1 MSNSTKL
8 INIETD
14 FESAVNEAVKLYENG
29 NVFIYPTDTIY
40 GFGCNPFIREA
51 VDKITGLKARETKK
65 RYILLADS
73 IETVLKYVHLQNE
86 KQPGFLKRIWP
97 NPVSIVLRLNDKYR
111 NVFNHS
117 TAAFRIPDDKF
128 CLSVLSKI
136 KLPMVST
143 SVNKKDRLP
152 LNNIDKIKNE
162 FDKLVDVIFYT
173 EKQALNYASTLI
185 DLTRDKPVLLREGK
199 IKFVDLIK
207 KFG

>member
-1 MSNSTKL
+1 MNDSTKL

-14 FESAVNEAVKLYENG
+14 FYSAVNEAVRLFESG

-40 GFGCNPFIREA
+40 GFGCNPFISEA
-51 VDKITGLKARETKK
+51 VDKITKLKARETEK

-86 KQPGFLKRIWP
+86 KLSGFLRRIWP
-97 NPVSIVLRLNDKYR
+97 NPVSVVLRLNEEYR
-111 NVFNHS
+111 NKLNHS

-143 SVNKKDRLP
+143 SVNKKDSLP
-152 LNNIDKIKNE
+152 LNNIEKIKNE
-162 FDKLVDVIFYT
+162 FDKSVEVVFYT
-173 EKQALNYASTLI
+173 EKQAPNYASTLI
-185 DLTRDKPVLLREGK
+185 DLTHEEPVLLREGK
-199 IKFVDLIK
+199 IKFVDLMK
-207 KFG
+207 EFS